1 MNINNEKLYIELYN
15 SGKSDLELANLWGF
29 GERQAQ
35 RSSAYLRSK
44 GKIKPRQTT
53 QKREKTR
60 FSHSEIVESVEPY
73 IKQVK
78 DVYFKYNDIYKDI
91 KLKTTWTKHKQIE
104 DQVLLLSD
112 MHTGMINKAPITG
125 EVTYN
130 DEIQVQELQS
140 LLKGINRFYQLYK
153 PSYNIETFYI
163 FGLGDLIT
171 NDRIFEGQKLEI
183 TCGVGAQ
190 IQKTFEYVSG
200 IIRKLLEL
208 YPRIV
213 YVNEEGNHGRTTPK
227 PNGEEANSNFEYLLG
242 MLIQERFAD
251 NKRVEVILPDDY
263 SYTLT
268 IRGHRY
274 LLSHGN
280 AIKGCTLNSIE
291 KAAKEISLLVEQENY
306 DVITIGHFHSCY
318 EFPISPKTTLL
329 VNGCFINKDS
339 YAYYK
344 LRKFSTAKQ
353 YLFNVSKRSALH
365 NLQKLDLTWR

>member
-1 MNINNEKLYIELYN
+1 MNIPNEEFYIEFYVA
-15 SGKSDLELANLWGF
+15 GKSDIELANLWKTSV
-29 GERQAQ
+29 RTTQ
-35 RSSAYLRSK
+35 RYNAYLRSK
-44 GKIKPRQTT
+44 GKIKLRTIDG
-53 QKREKTR
+53 KKEKTR
-60 FSHSEIVESVEPY
+60 FKHSEIMVDVEAY

-78 DVYFKYNDIYKDI
+78 DVCFKYNDIYKNV
-91 KLKTTWTKHKQIE
+91 KLKTTWSRNKQVE

-125 EVTYN
+125 EITYN

-140 LLKGINRFYQLYK
+140 LLTGVNRFYQLYK

-183 TCGVGAQ
+183 TCGVGTQ

-200 IIRKLLEL
+200 IIRKLLEI
-208 YPRIV
+208 YPRII
-213 YVNEEGNHGRTTPK
+213 YINEEGNHGRTTPK
-227 PNGEEANSNFEYLLG
+227 PNGEEANSNFEYLIG
-242 MLIQERFAD
+242 MLLRERFAD

-263 SYTLT
+263 SYTLN

-280 AIKGCTLNSIE
+280 SIKGCTLNSIE

-329 VNGCFINKDS
+329 VNGCFINKDA

-353 YLFNVSKRSALH
+353 YLFNVSRRSALH
-365 NLQKLDLTWR
+365 NLQKIDLAWK